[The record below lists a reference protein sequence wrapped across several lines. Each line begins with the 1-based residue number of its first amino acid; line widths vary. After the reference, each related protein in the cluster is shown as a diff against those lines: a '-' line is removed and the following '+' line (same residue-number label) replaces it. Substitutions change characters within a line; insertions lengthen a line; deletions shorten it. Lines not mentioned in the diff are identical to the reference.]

1 MAASERSMEHEA
13 LSGDGEHDFA
23 TSGQSRLE
31 SHAVSGSERG
41 PHGQT
46 LRDELKGARS
56 EGSAKQ
62 LYELGVGDPTRC
74 RPRI

>member
-1 MAASERSMEHEA
+1 MEHEA
-13 LSGDGEHDFA
+13 LPGDGEHDFT
-23 TSGQSRLE
+23 TSGQPRLE
-31 SHAVSGSERG
+31 SHAVSGSEHR

-62 LYELGVGDPTRC
+62 LYKLRAGDPTRC